1 MLAPRPLFSLYRG
14 GHEEVCVYG
23 EIARYAEPGAPF
35 VSGEGHSRV
44 VARSLLKPF
53 QFLATGLTPDAGDL
67 PPQWIAALGSIS
79 ANSAQVEQL
88 RRWHA
93 GSLVELSAHLSLPTA
108 LPMCAETRAREHHT
122 GASPS
127 QLFHPC
133 FSKHVAILAAC
144 RQHGWPLAGYTEPGH
159 PYQLALRT
167 LLGSMLGRPLGA
179 ADFVEDGCRLPTPV
193 LSPLELARLYR
204 DLAAAS
210 EGSTLGALRRAMMA
224 QPSWI
229 GGPDRVDT
237 RLMLRNPGT
246 LVAKEGAD
254 GLLAVGIASTAAAP
268 TGAGLVVKLAGGY
281 QPAWAALALAPFLT
295 ALGLEPLIEPTPG
308 QEVVWHVAPGR
319 EGTSP
324 LDISPLLSERIAV
337 WPGDTPYRRTPV
349 SEPGTL
355 PSGSGPSWELLVS
368 SIHTTLHVGAHADA
382 PNHFEPG
389 ALGIDRVPLG
399 PYRGACEVVSVI
411 LPPGGVIQPSDLGG
425 KLPNAP
431 RVLFKTGSFPDPE
444 RFEQG
449 FVAFSPELIRWLADA
464 GVVLVGIDTPS
475 VDPFS
480 SKTLPSH
487 HETRRARPL
496 CILEGL
502 ELSRAEPGL
511 YELVALP
518 LRLEGADA
526 SPVRATLWPLR

>member
-14 GHEEVCVYG
+14 GHEEVCVFG
-23 EIARYAEPGAPF
+23 EVARCAAPGALF
-35 VSGEGHSRV
+35 VSGESHSRV
-44 VARSLLKPF
+44 VVRSLLKPF
-53 QFLATGLTPDAGDL
+53 QFLATGLAPEGADL
-67 PPQWIAALGSIS
+67 APEWAAALGSIS
-79 ANSAQVEQL
+79 ATSAQVEQL
-88 RRWHA
+88 RRWH
-93 GSLVELSAHLSLPTA
+93 GSSLGELSAHLNLPAA
-108 LPMCAETRAREHHT
+108 LPLCAQSRARLQDA
-122 GASPS
+122 GAPPT

-133 FSKHVAILAAC
+133 FSKHVAIVAAC

-159 PYQLALRT
+159 PFQLALRA
-167 LLGSMLGRPLGA
+167 LLGSMLERPLTSS
-179 ADFVEDGCRLPTPV
+179 DFVGDGCRLPTPV

-210 EGSTLGALRRAMMA
+210 EGSALGAVRRAMMS
-224 QPSWI
+224 QPDWI

-237 RLMLRNPGT
+237 GLMLLNPGA

-254 GLLAVGIASTAAAP
+254 GLLAVGITRCAAAP
-268 TGAGLVVKLAGGY
+268 AGAGLVVKLASGY
-281 QPAWAALALAPFLT
+281 QPAWAALALAPFLE
-295 ALGLEPLIEPTPG
+295 ALGLEPLTPPTPE
-308 QEVVWHVAPGR
+308 QEVVWHVAPGHER
-319 EGTSP
+319 SSP
-324 LDISPLLSERIAV
+324 LDISPPLSERIAV

-349 SEPGTL
+349 SEPGAT
-355 PSGSGPSWELLVS
+355 PGGSGWELLVS

-399 PYRGACEVVSVI
+399 PYRGVCEVVDVS
-411 LPPGGVIQPSDLGG
+411 LPPGGVIMPSHLRG

-431 RVLFKTGSFPDPE
+431 RVLFRTGSFPDPE
-444 RFEQG
+444 HFEQN
-449 FVAFSPELIRWLADA
+449 FVAFSPELIRWLGDA

-480 SKTLPSH
+480 SKALPSH
-487 HETRRARPL
+487 HETRRAPAL
-496 CILEGL
+496 AILEGL
-502 ELSRAEPGL
+502 DLSQVQPGL